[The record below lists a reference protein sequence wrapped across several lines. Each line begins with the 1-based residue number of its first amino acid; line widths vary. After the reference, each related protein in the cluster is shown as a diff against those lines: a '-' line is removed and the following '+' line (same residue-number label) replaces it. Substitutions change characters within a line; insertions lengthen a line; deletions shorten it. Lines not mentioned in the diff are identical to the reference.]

1 MSTTT
6 EQVTGWWATAI
17 SDISPGVIRLHGYPV
32 EQLIGRLSFAD
43 TIWLMLRGEVPS
55 PGQSALFEAALVSGV
70 DHGPQAPSIAAARM
84 AATCGVGLNTAVA
97 TGVGLLGDVH
107 GGAGQECMAVLADI
121 RERAAPAPA
130 GVDPTGT
137 GLAGSGLA
145 GTGLAGADPTET
157 GVAGTGVA
165 GTGVAGTGVAGTGVA
180 GTGVAGT
187 GVAGTGVAGTGVAG
201 TELVEVVSGVLAGY
215 RGAKRYFP
223 GFGHRFHPRDPRRDP
238 LLRAVED
245 AVRDGVVEGAYL
257 RIGLEIERQLAP
269 VPMNVDGA
277 TAIVYSELGFAPE
290 LGRGLFVLSRAV
302 GVLAHAWE
310 EHGEGRRIKGPIPPP
325 LLPAYRGPE
334 PRDLPTDR
342 GPEPRDLPTERDHG
356 AT

>member
-1 MSTTT
+1 MSTMT

-121 RERAAPAPA
+121 RVR
-130 GVDPTGT
+130 TT
-137 GLAGSGLA
+137 
-145 GTGLAGADPTET
+145 ADPAE
-157 GVAGTGVA
+157 ADPA
-165 GTGVAGTGVAGTGVA
+165 
-180 GTGVAGT
+180 
-187 GVAGTGVAGTGVAG
+187 
-201 TELVEVVSGVLAGY
+201 EVVSGVLDGY
-215 RGAKRYFP
+215 RSAKRYFP

-238 LLRAVED
+238 LVRAVED

-334 PRDLPTDR
+334 PRDLPAAR
-342 GPEPRDLPTERDHG
+342 H
-356 AT
+356 